1 MFSSSYG
8 SLPDHD
14 TSAAPTNTHS
24 SHHHSHLGA
33 THTSSPQGGNA
44 HGTNLFSSSNSGAS
58 PSSSTMSSPISSAS
72 SSMVDVM
79 VFDAAAEARLL
90 EIQRKLDD
98 SGLSS
103 SSLGSF
109 SRKGSAEPV
118 KLPTKVQ
125 TTIQAGTKSKTS
137 LLCLAVDPTGAR
149 FIAGGEAPLSM
160 YDALSGTGQ
169 RCFKGVSKTVTSVSW
184 DEKGSLCLATA
195 TDNTCRVWFPGHSA
209 PCTIHHSAEV
219 QMGCFL
225 SQTRIATI
233 TRNRTLSIFDISSTS
248 SSSSYKFMRSTHH
261 KSTAYALCAN
271 PLTSIVYTGH
281 MDKQIRAYD
290 SKRDAVVSAF
300 DSQHTEPIT
309 GLQLS
314 PDGSKL
320 YSTSRDNT
328 VRCFD
333 VDSGNKL
340 VAVFTAPKLSLTS
353 NWSRASLSSTGEY
366 LALGSSTGHIYIW
379 DTCST
384 KLIATLSASTTPI
397 SGVSWNPLHHN
408 HLVSFD
414 EAGVISIWS

>member
-1 MFSSSYG
+1 
-8 SLPDHD
+8 
-14 TSAAPTNTHS
+14 
-24 SHHHSHLGA
+24 
-33 THTSSPQGGNA
+33 
-44 HGTNLFSSSNSGAS
+44 
-58 PSSSTMSSPISSAS
+58 MSSPISSAS
-72 SSMVDVM
+72 SSMVDMM
-79 VFDAAAEARLL
+79 VFDAAAEARLT

-98 SGLSS
+98 SSLSSS

-137 LLCLAVDPTGAR
+137 LLCLAIDPTGAR
-149 FIAGGEAPLSM
+149 FLAGGEAPLTM

-169 RCFKGVSKTVTSVSW
+169 RCFKGSAKTVTSVSW
-184 DEKGSLCLATA
+184 DERGALCLATG
-195 TDNTCRVWFPGHSA
+195 TDNTCRVWFPA
-209 PCTIHHSAEV
+209 QTPPCTIHHSAEV
-219 QMGCFL
+219 QMACFL

-233 TRNRTLSIFDISSTS
+233 TRSRTLSIFDISATS
-248 SSSSYKFMRSTHH
+248 SSSSYKFIRSTHH

-290 SKRDAVVSAF
+290 SKRDVVVSAF
-300 DSQHTEPIT
+300 DSQHSELIT

-328 VRCFD
+328 IRCFD

-353 NWSRASLSSTGEY
+353 NWARAALSATGEY
-366 LALGSSTGHIYIW
+366 LALGSSTGQIFIW

-384 KLIATLSASTTPI
+384 KLVATLSGASNTAV

-414 EAGVISIWS
+414 EAGIISIWS